1 MQGEGRQR
9 EYDNTRRES
18 RMKRGFI
25 LVVLCLCA
33 VLSLLPEEV
42 SAADSASERE
52 EKLYQLLLEGIRDK
66 KGLDGESYIDI
77 SELEISNEDGNPD
90 RDMLWTVFD
99 RVFYDH
105 PELYYLTE
113 GYFRV
118 HNNTPYVLG
127 IRPMYADVAQDA
139 NTQALFDAAVNTAL
153 EQIKGLKDPV
163 EQMVAL
169 YNYLIRTTAYN
180 YDVAVNQRENAP
192 KEAWT
197 AYGALVTGDT
207 VCKGYAMA
215 WKVLMDQIGIPCLV
229 VCKGDGSHLWN
240 MVSVDGKW
248 YHIDINRGNNNIPV
262 LLGRCTYTDFLVT
275 DNVMSKHVS
284 WFVPGTSYRDSEHY
298 DTFPDCTDKKFST
311 DWLFR
316 QDGIFYPV
324 YRDKS
329 GKYYYIRH
337 VNARM
342 AKLCYGSLSCG
353 GGEIAT
359 LSPYTVPW
367 GDGYRISGGVVWAE
381 DSLYYVSAKLELMCY
396 RLSDGE
402 SISQGSIPFTP
413 QATKD
418 QYYDKNY
425 DGVSLL
431 FDEHS
436 GVLSALSRNRK
447 ITLKTWQIALP
458 QMDFED
464 ITPKDYFFR
473 QVRWAV
479 EKGVSIGLEMPF

>member
-77 SELEISNEDGNPD
+77 SELGISNENGNPD

-139 NTQALFDAAVNTAL
+139 NTKALFDAAVNTAL

-215 WKVLMDQIGIPCLV
+215 WKVLMDRIGIPCLV

-240 MVSVDGKW
+240 MKS
-248 YHIDINRGNNNIPV
+248 I
-262 LLGRCTYTDFLVT
+262 L
-275 DNVMSKHVS
+275 
-284 WFVPGTSYRDSEHY
+284 SE
-298 DTFPDCTDKKFST
+298 
-311 DWLFR
+311 
-316 QDGIFYPV
+316 
-324 YRDKS
+324 
-329 GKYYYIRH
+329 
-337 VNARM
+337 
-342 AKLCYGSLSCG
+342 
-353 GGEIAT
+353 
-359 LSPYTVPW
+359 
-367 GDGYRISGGVVWAE
+367 
-381 DSLYYVSAKLELMCY
+381 
-396 RLSDGE
+396 
-402 SISQGSIPFTP
+402 
-413 QATKD
+413 
-418 QYYDKNY
+418 
-425 DGVSLL
+425 
-431 FDEHS
+431 
-436 GVLSALSRNRK
+436 
-447 ITLKTWQIALP
+447 
-458 QMDFED
+458 QMD
-464 ITPKDYFFR
+464 ILL
-473 QVRWAV
+473 AV
-479 EKGVSIGLEMPF
+479 